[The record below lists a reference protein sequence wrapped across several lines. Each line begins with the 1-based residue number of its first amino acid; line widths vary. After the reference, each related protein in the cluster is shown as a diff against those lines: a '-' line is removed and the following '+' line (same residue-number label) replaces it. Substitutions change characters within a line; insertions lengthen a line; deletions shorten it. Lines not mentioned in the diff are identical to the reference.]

1 MVDVGAEVPV
11 AGVVE
16 GVDAALCVDGEECLG
31 VGFGAEGADLG
42 VEGAAEVA
50 EGAGEV
56 QSVQGV
62 DVERG
67 GGDLA
72 AGSGGPRSGGDAGG
86 GCRRWGVC
94 SCRGRRTR
102 GVSGCRR

>member
-16 GVDAALCVDGEECLG
+16 GVGASLCVDGEECLG
-31 VGFGAEGADLG
+31 VGLGAEGADLG

-56 QSVQGV
+56 EAVEGV
-62 DVERG
+62 DVDRG

-72 AGSGGPRSGGDAGG
+72 AGSGGPDVESAEFGPGFDGGGEDGVPVSGG
-86 GCRRWGVC
+86 
-94 SCRGRRTR
+94 
-102 GVSGCRR
+102 